1 MENRFD
7 LLAKLLAGAGSRRE
21 MLKQLAGVL
30 AGGWL
35 VGVTASCERDPVG
48 ERVGTA
54 SFDIT
59 APGRCKKGG
68 QNCRENPECCS
79 NFCDPLTAK
88 CVCRPGD
95 FTCPTTGICV
105 QCPPDRVF
113 FVNTC
118 TCGCRPGEFECPTT
132 GRCVACPTGQV
143 LDPTTCQ
150 CVCPS
155 GMSLCG
161 SICCPTGSCC
171 AGVCCRAEE
180 ICVGNNC
187 RAPCPPNFTPCGATL
202 CCAQGITE
210 CVNGQC
216 LPVCPTLTS
225 RCTGPLCCPE
235 LTDCC
240 PSHIGGPFCC
250 PPTTHCSSCGG
261 GESICCPPF
270 TGCTRTPFGPVC
282 L

>member
-132 GRCVACPTGQV
+132 GRCVACPPGQV

-150 CVCPS
+150 CVCPP
-155 GMSLCG
+155 GTSLCG
-161 SICCPTGSCC
+161 SICCPT
-171 AGVCCRAEE
+171 ATR
-180 ICVGNNC
+180 ICFENIC
-187 RAPCPPNFTPCGATL
+187 RAPCPSGFTPCGTDL
-202 CCAQGITE
+202 CCDPVLTE
-210 CVNGQC
+210 CVDGRC
-216 LPVCPTLTS
+216 LPKCPPTFS
-225 RCTGPLCCPE
+225 RCG
-235 LTDCC
+235 
-240 PSHIGGPFCC
+240 SSIVCC
-250 PPTTHCSSCGG
+250 PPTTHCSDCGG
-261 GESICCPPF
+261 GVSICCPPF
-270 TGCTRTPFGPVC
+270 TGCTGGICSPFA
-282 L
+282 